1 MTGTTRQTNRAS
13 WAAISAALLALM
25 LTSVAR
31 DASAQ
36 QDSAG
41 PPTFGFVNLQRIALE
56 AKAAVGAGQKIEAY
70 RATVEARIRTRE
82 DAFREEEQ
90 SLGRRRSILAADVF
104 REEERKFREKVDLA
118 QREFQ
123 EVGRQL
129 QQATLEAQQ
138 AINEQMS
145 KIIRDVAVERGINF
159 VLNQVQVT
167 FVQPL
172 DRFEITD
179 AVILRMD
186 ETLPEIPVNL
196 PQE

>member
-1 MTGTTRQTNRAS
+1 MIGNAIKTNHAS
-13 WAAISAALLALM
+13 WVAVSAALLALM

-36 QDSAG
+36 QDAAS
-41 PPTFGFVNLQRIALE
+41 PPTFGFVNLQRVAQE
-56 AKAAVGAGQKIEAY
+56 AKAAVGAGQRIETY
-70 RATVEARIRTRE
+70 RTTVEARIRARE
-82 DAFREEEQ
+82 DALREEEQ
-90 SLGRRRSILAADVF
+90 SLGRRRSILAPDVF
-104 REEERKFREKVDLA
+104 REEERKFRERIDIA

-123 EVGRQL
+123 EIGRQL

-179 AVILRMD
+179 AVILKMD